1 MRAGVGTFCPLS
13 RRPDLLE
20 VLFPCALPPAL
31 DEVADFCGA
40 ALCPCAEPANTPVPA
55 ATSSV
60 RARCVAFRTRMV
72 VCVGCSCLIA
82 DCPTELC
89 PTSKVSESCLCPD
102 RAEPLTPHTGPA

>member
-1 MRAGVGTFCPLS
+1 MRSGVGTFCPLS

-31 DEVADFCGA
+31 DEVAAFCGA
-40 ALCPCAEPANTPVPA
+40 ALCACAEPANTPAPA

-82 DCPTELC
+82 DCQTELC
-89 PTSKVSESCLCPD
+89 PTGRVSGSGRCL
-102 RAEPLTPHTGPA
+102 AGGEP